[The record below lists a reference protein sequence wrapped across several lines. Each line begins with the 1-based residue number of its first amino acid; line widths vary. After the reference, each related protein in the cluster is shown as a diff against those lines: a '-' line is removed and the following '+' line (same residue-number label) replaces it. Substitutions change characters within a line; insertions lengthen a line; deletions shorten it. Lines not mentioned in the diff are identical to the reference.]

1 MVNLFK
7 RGLAFGIDAVLLS
20 SIFYGNYQFVIASIG
35 ANNERVMDVYAM
47 IVVLLLQMIYVLIY
61 FIYIP
66 VRLHG
71 QTLGKKAVKLKEV
84 KENGQELTIMDYFK
98 RDFMLKFLLI
108 SMTSGFVLV
117 LNVILLSYQAIR
129 KQELRALHDIIV
141 KTKVSPIL
149 NIVNKRC

>member
-7 RGLAFGIDAVLLS
+7 RGLAFGIDAILLS
-20 SIFYGNYQFVIASIG
+20 VIFYGNYQFVVASVG
-35 ANNERVMDVYAM
+35 ASNETVMDLYAM
-47 IVVLLLQMIYVLIY
+47 IVILLLQIIYVLIY

-66 VRLHG
+66 VRLQG
-71 QTLGKKAVKLKEV
+71 QTIGKKVVKLKEV
-84 KENGQELTIMDYFK
+84 KENGQELTVRDYFK

-117 LNVILLSYQAIR
+117 LNIILLTYQAIR

-141 KTKVSPIL
+141 KTKVSSVL
-149 NIVNKRC
+149 K